1 MSDDNNALQAY
12 LESLPDK
19 LTEELA
25 EVIRDQAEL
34 LSAAQ
39 KQALQSLEKTEP
51 TGALEAS
58 CVVVP
63 GATDLEVLVQA
74 GGELT
79 TREIRAGSGVEYDY
93 ALGFEFGTS
102 HQPARPFFWS
112 TYQAHKDDIRQAI
125 DEAANEVLSK

>member
-39 KQALQSLEKTEP
+39 KQALQSLEKTGP

-93 ALGFEFGTS
+93 ALGFEFG
-102 HQPARPFFWS
+102 
-112 TYQAHKDDIRQAI
+112 
-125 DEAANEVLSK
+125 

>member
-1 MSDDNNALQAY
+1 MSDDNKTLQAY

-25 EVIRDQAEL
+25 GVIREQAEL

-39 KQALQSLEKTEP
+39 KQALQSFEKTEP
-51 TGALEAS
+51 TGDLAAS
-58 CVVVP
+58 CVVVR
-63 GATDLEVLVQA
+63 GASDLEMLVQA

-79 TREIRAGSGVEYDY
+79 TKEVREGSGVEYDY

-102 HQPARPFFWS
+102 HQPARPFFWP
-112 TYQAHKDDIRQAI
+112 TYQAHKDGIQQAI
-125 DEAANEVLSK
+125 DEAANEVLQK